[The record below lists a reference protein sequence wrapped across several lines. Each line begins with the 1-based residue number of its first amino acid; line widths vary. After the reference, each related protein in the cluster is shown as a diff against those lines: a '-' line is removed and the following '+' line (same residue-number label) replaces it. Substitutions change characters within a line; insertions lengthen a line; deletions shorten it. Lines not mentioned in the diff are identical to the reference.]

1 MDNKN
6 TYPWAIDTAG
16 TPYLDTKEKL
26 LAYASAILHR
36 PAEIHLIHY
45 TPRDIPTVNLYYGQS
60 PEQQATA
67 MNKLKKDFKNRANRN
82 KYSSD
87 PADLLDLIAIP
98 SMFKNGKPEIIPL
111 GIVNGSAA
119 DTLNNLANT
128 QATL

>member
-1 MDNKN
+1 MDKTN

-45 TPRDIPTVNLYYGQS
+45 TPRDLTTVNLYYGQS
-60 PEQQATA
+60 PEQQAAA
-67 MNKLKKDFKNRANRN
+67 MNKIKRDFKNKTNRN

-87 PADLLDLIAIP
+87 PSEILELLELPNIF
-98 SMFKNGKPEIIPL
+98 SSKNNEKIPL
-111 GIVNGSAA
+111 GIVNGIAA

-128 QATL
+128 QDTL

>member
-1 MDNKN
+1 
-6 TYPWAIDTAG
+6 
-16 TPYLDTKEKL
+16 
-26 LAYASAILHR
+26 
-36 PAEIHLIHY
+36 
-45 TPRDIPTVNLYYGQS
+45 
-60 PEQQATA
+60 

-111 GIVNGSAA
+111 GVVNGIAA

-128 QATL
+128 QDTL